1 MKPLHWPK
9 SSRPRRV
16 GYHLLHILVRYRIVE
31 TMPGMDP
38 GDDRKSTWTAVSGT
52 IPFRRGKTPA
62 TIWLVKLIALPPA
75 RLRPYGQILHFLPAR
90 TLTNF
95 LCHSRYPRLIH
106 PLPAPEPV
114 GAVAPAPP
122 TAAEAQPTATE
133 APKDTEAKATDTPA
147 PAAPL
152 DLPAIPSSQPAAGMS
167 ATSGP
172 MFDEPNFGEGKP
184 AAPAAPAAAPAPA
197 AQAEEPVAPAPT
209 PAAPTTAAAP
219 APSAEPTAAPAAPAA
234 AEEKAEK

>member
-1 MKPLHWPK
+1 
-9 SSRPRRV
+9 
-16 GYHLLHILVRYRIVE
+16 
-31 TMPGMDP
+31 MDP
-38 GDDRKSTWTAVSGT
+38 GDDRKSAWTAVSGT

-133 APKDTEAKATDTPA
+133 APEDTEAKATDTPA
-147 PAAPL
+147 PADLCLMSPTSARTSPLHQLHQLHQLRRLLPPLRLRSLLLPHLLQRLPPLLPLLRLVLNPPQLLLPRPPLKRRQRNRDAPIEFRRL
-152 DLPAIPSSQPAAGMS
+152 
-167 ATSGP
+167 
-172 MFDEPNFGEGKP
+172 
-184 AAPAAPAAAPAPA
+184 
-197 AQAEEPVAPAPT
+197 QA
-209 PAAPTTAAAP
+209 
-219 APSAEPTAAPAAPAA
+219 
-234 AEEKAEK
+234 